1 MLQPRFRLY
10 RPILFLAALVSIAFA
25 QSAKRPLNH
34 HDYDGWRSISAQ
46 RLSADGHFLA
56 YGLFPQEGD
65 GEVVVRNLVTGK
77 ETRYPA
83 GMRPAPAPASDPEEG
98 PPGVARSVT
107 IEFSADSHTLVFSTF
122 PSKAD
127 ADKARKEK
135 KTGDQAPKDGMVVID
150 LASNNVTR
158 IERVRRFQMPERA
171 SGYLAYLREPAE
183 APASNAP
190 AEKKPEGGF
199 ADQQAGRGGRG
210 GRGGGAGRA
219 ARSEFG
225 SDLTLRTLADG
236 AERTFSDVVEF
247 SLS

>member
-1 MLQPRFRLY
+1 MQPRFRLY

-158 IERVRRFQMPERA
+158 IERVRRFQMPERH
-171 SGYLAYLREPAE
+171 PAISPIFE
-183 APASNAP
+183 SRRRRQPATRPRKRNPKAVSP
-190 AEKKPEGGF
+190 ISRP
-199 ADQQAGRGGRG
+199 
-210 GRGGGAGRA
+210 
-219 ARSEFG
+219 
-225 SDLTLRTLADG
+225 G
-236 AERTFSDVVEF
+236 AEDAAGVEAGPEEPRAPN
-247 SLS
+247 SAAI